1 MKGIRIH
8 EHGGPEVLSFEEIP
22 TPEPGL
28 GEAVVRTEAIGVNFI
43 DVYHR
48 TGLYHFDTPFT
59 PGMEAAGTVE
69 AVGPDVVEV
78 QVGDRVAY
86 ATTPGSYS
94 EAHIVGSWKLVQLPD
109 GVDAPSGAAIML
121 QGLTAHYL
129 CHSTFALKKGNTA
142 LVHAAAGGVGLLLIQ
157 IAKRIGATVYGT
169 CSTEEKAELAR
180 GAGADEVILYT
191 QQDFETEV
199 RRLTDGRG
207 VDVAYDSVGQATFD
221 KSLNCLR
228 PRGYMVSFGQ
238 ASGPILPFEPVRLS
252 ANGSL
257 FLTRPTL
264 ANYSAT
270 RDELMSRTKDLFAW
284 HEAGELKLRIEH
296 TFPLSEA
303 AEAHRQLE
311 GRKTTGKVLLIP

>member
-1 MKGIRIH
+1 MKAIRIH
-8 EHGGPEVLSFEEIP
+8 AHGGPEVLSLEEIP
-22 TPEPGL
+22 NPEPGA
-28 GEAVVRTEAIGVNFI
+28 GEAVVRNEAIGVNFI

-48 TGLYHFDTPFT
+48 TGLYHFDPPFT

-69 AVGPDVVEV
+69 AVGPDVTEV

-86 ATTPGSYS
+86 AMTPGSYS
-94 EAHIVGSWKLVQLPD
+94 EAPIVASWKLVRLPD
-109 GVDAPSGAAIML
+109 GVDARSGAAIML

-129 CHSTFALKKGNTA
+129 CHSTFALKKGDTA

-157 IAKRIGATVYGT
+157 MAKRIGATLYGT

-191 QQDFETEV
+191 QEDFETQV
-199 RRLTDGRG
+199 LRLTDGRG

-238 ASGPILPFEPVRLS
+238 ASGPIPPFEPVRLS
-252 ANGSL
+252 AKGSL

-264 ANYSAT
+264 ASYVAT
-270 RDELMSRTKDLFAW
+270 RDELVSRAKDLFKW
-284 HEAGELKLRIEH
+284 HEVGELKLRVEH

>member
-1 MKGIRIH
+1 MKAIRIH
-8 EHGGPEVLSFEEIP
+8 AHGGPEVLSFEEIP
-22 TPEPGL
+22 TPEPGS

-86 ATTPGSYS
+86 AMTPGSYS
-94 EAHIVGSWKLVQLPD
+94 EAPIVSSWKLVQLPD

-129 CHSTFALKKGNTA
+129 CHSTFALKNGDTA

-157 IAKRIGATVYGT
+157 MAKKIGATVYGT
-169 CSTEEKAELAR
+169 CSTEEKAQLAR
-180 GAGADEVILYT
+180 RAGADEVILYS

-221 KSLNCLR
+221 KSLKSLR

-238 ASGPILPFEPVRLS
+238 ASGPIPPFEPVRLS

-270 RDELMSRTKDLFAW
+270 REELMSRTKDLFAW
-284 HEAGELKLRIEH
+284 HESGELKLRIEH